1 MNFVFVSLQRINTDR
16 ESTSTSLA
24 KELSKEHRVLYVNP
38 PIDRRTLLS
47 ADKDEYTKRHI
58 QDSREGKN
66 GLVKVTENLSVLN
79 PEKVI
84 ESINWIPS
92 TFLFSIFNRLN
103 NKKFA
108 SCIRVAV
115 KHLGFDNFVLINDKD
130 MFRSFYLQEMLKPS
144 LAVYLD
150 RDYTLGMGYWKRHG
164 TSLEPELMKK
174 SDLVVCNSMDF
185 TRRALKYNAN
195 SFYIGNGADLEV
207 FDDSKIWEKPEELSV
222 YKSPLIG
229 YVGALNSMRI
239 DISLIA
245 KMAEKRSNWQ
255 FIFIGSEDD
264 VFRNSVL
271 HEISNISFIPKK
283 HTNEVPGYVKH
294 FDVCINPQ
302 LINDITIGNFPL
314 KIIEYLALGKPVVAS
329 ETNTMKE
336 IFNEVTYLAN
346 DADGYIASIE
356 KALEEDS
363 HQRQAARVVF
373 AQRYSWRA
381 ICEILVGNIRRVAE
395 IKKKLL

>member
-47 ADKDEYTKRHI
+47 KDRDEYSQRHI
-58 QDSREGKN
+58 HDIKEGKN
-66 GLVKVTENLSVLN
+66 DLVKVTDNLTVLS
-79 PEKVI
+79 PDKVI

-103 NKKFA
+103 NRTFA
-108 SCIRVAV
+108 SCIQAAIAQ
-115 KHLGFDNFVLINDKD
+115 LGFESFVLINDKD
-130 MFRSFYLQEMLKPS
+130 MFRSFYLKEMLKPS

-150 RDYTLGMGYWKRHG
+150 RDYTLGFDYWKRHG
-164 TSLEPELMKK
+164 TSLEPKLMTK

-185 TRRALKYNAN
+185 TRRALKYNKN

-207 FDDSKIWEKPEELSV
+207 FDDSKVLEKPQELNA
-222 YKSPLIG
+222 YKRPLIG

-239 DISLIA
+239 DIALIA
-245 KMAEKRSNWQ
+245 AMAIKRSDWD
-255 FIFIGSEDD
+255 FVFIGGEDD
-264 VFRNSVL
+264 TFRSSVL
-271 HEISNISFIPKK
+271 HEIANVSFIEKK
-283 HTNEVPGYVKH
+283 HTNEVPAYVKH

-302 LINDITIGNFPL
+302 LINEITIGNFPL
-314 KIIEYLALGKPVVAS
+314 KIIEYLAMGKPVVAT

-336 IFNEVTYLAN
+336 VFSEVTYLAV
-346 DADGYIASIE
+346 DAEGYIAAIE
-356 KALEEDS
+356 SALAEDNEEKRAS
-363 HQRQAARVVF
+363 RIIF
-373 AQRYSWRA
+373 AKRYSWRSVS
-381 ICEILVGNIRRVAE
+381 EILLANIRKVADDRE
-395 IKKKLL
+395 RKV

>member
-47 ADKDEYTKRHI
+47 SDKDVYTQRHI
-58 QDSREGKN
+58 QEIKEGKD

-103 NKKFA
+103 NNKFS
-108 SCIRVAV
+108 SCIRRATDQ
-115 KHLGFDNFVLINDKD
+115 LGFESFVLINDKD
-130 MFRSFYLQEMLKPS
+130 MFRSFYLKELLRPS
-144 LAVYLD
+144 LTVYLD
-150 RDYTLGMGYWKRHG
+150 RDYTLGFDYWKRHG

-207 FDDSKIWEKPEELSV
+207 FDDSKTWEKPQELNE
-222 YKSPLIG
+222 YKRPLIG

-239 DISLIA
+239 DIDLIA
-245 KMAEKRSNWQ
+245 AMAAKRSDWD
-255 FIFIGSEDD
+255 FVFIGGEDD
-264 VFRNSVL
+264 VFKSSVL

-283 HTNEVPGYVKH
+283 HTNEVPAYVKH

-302 LINDITIGNFPL
+302 LINEITIGNFPL
-314 KIIEYLALGKPVVAS
+314 KIIEYLALGRPVVAT

-336 IFNEVTYLAN
+336 VFSEVTYLAN
-346 DADGYIASIE
+346 DADGYITAIE
-356 KALEEDS
+356 KALHEDNEE
-363 HQRQAARVVF
+363 RQNSRIIF
-373 AQRYSWRA
+373 AKRYSWKSVS
-381 ICEILVGNIRRVAE
+381 EILLGNIRKVADL
-395 IKKKLL
+395 KSVAP

>member
-24 KELSKEHRVLYVNP
+24 KELSKEHQVLYVNP

-47 ADKDEYTKRHI
+47 KDKDEYTQRHI
-58 QDSREGKN
+58 HDIIEGKN
-66 GLVKVTENLSVLN
+66 GLVKVTKNLTVLS
-79 PEKVI
+79 PDKVI

-108 SCIRVAV
+108 SCIQAAIVQ
-115 KHLGFDNFVLINDKD
+115 LGFESFVLINDKD
-130 MFRSFYLQEMLKPS
+130 MFRSFHMKELLKSS

-150 RDYTLGMGYWKRHG
+150 RDYTLGFHYWKKHG

-174 SDLVVCNSMDF
+174 SDLVACNSMDF
-185 TRRALKYNAN
+185 TRRALRYNTN

-207 FDDSKIWEKPEELSV
+207 FDDSKIWEKPKELNA

-239 DISLIA
+239 DIDLIA
-245 KMAEKRSNWQ
+245 TLARKRSDWN
-255 FIFIGSEDD
+255 FIFIGSEDEA
-264 VFRNSVL
+264 FKRSVL
-271 HEISNISFIPKK
+271 HEIANISFIEKK
-283 HTNEVPGYVKH
+283 HTNEVPAYVKH

-302 LINDITIGNFPL
+302 LINEITIGNFPL
-314 KIIEYLALGKPVVAS
+314 KIVEYLALGKPVVAT

-336 IFNEVTYLAN
+336 VFSEVTYLAKN
-346 DADGYIASIE
+346 ADRYIAAIE
-356 KALEEDS
+356 RALEEDS
-363 HQRQAARVVF
+363 PEKQASRIVF
-373 AQRYSWRA
+373 AKRYSWKS
-381 ICEILVGNIRRVAE
+381 VAE
-395 IKKKLL
+395 ILLDHIRKVADDKRVVL